1 MFHSIR
7 RTSITVSILYI
18 ITSCLI
24 FGPCQGTVPSPRAT
38 TDIICHTNHASECYP
53 RIFQPTLKFQV
64 VQNDQE
70 LPPGLHI
77 RMNLATGVKEAR
89 LNEPEP
95 EEDEHTTGL
104 TVVDDVD
111 NDNDDKDND
120 YQEHQRSPALR
131 DQSNPPPPP
140 PHFALPPTRPPP
152 LDHSEASLFKSSIID
167 LLDYSSSSAS
177 GKDSESAALSALSD
191 LEDLAHSHH
200 WGLTL
205 ARDRSILHLLFTFLR
220 PSIFSQSSAS
230 SGVEVQLRSATALL
244 LATAIHNNPAALT
257 AALSHFYNDEWPTG
271 PLELVLTALVHDQLP
286 SLLTRMVFLLSALCQ
301 DETQLW
307 KFVEAGGLDILAKLF
322 DPDNTGSD
330 EKDRLRGKI
339 ANFMLDHL
347 FQIPERHCLFERSA
361 ADRSGAEES
370 AAASSAAEDNKPL
383 NPGLLDC
390 VNEDSWVLID
400 NKIISSMQAQGTTTT
415 DDDDDS
421 AFQKKGEEEASSQS
435 HHHPVVD
442 VFSPWCSLFSKS
454 SQALNGRA
462 GKKGTTT
469 LELETATASENILD
483 AQRSLR
489 RKMNLYGR
497 EC

>member
-7 RTSITVSILYI
+7 RTSIIVSILYI
-18 ITSCLI
+18 ISCLI
-24 FGPCQGTVPSPRAT
+24 FACQGTVPSPRAT
-38 TDIICHTNHASECYP
+38 TDIICHTNRASECYP

-64 VQNDQE
+64 VHNDQE

-95 EEDEHTTGL
+95 EDDEHTTGL
-104 TVVDDVD
+104 TVVGDA
-111 NDNDDKDND
+111 NDNDENDDDD
-120 YQEHQRSPALR
+120 YQERQRSPALR
-131 DQSNPPPPP
+131 DQSNPPT

-152 LDHSEASLFKSSIID
+152 LDHSEASLFKSSID
-167 LLDYSSSSAS
+167 LLESSSAS
-177 GKDSESAALSALSD
+177 GKDSETALSALSD

-220 PSIFSQSSAS
+220 RPISHSSAS
-230 SGVEVQLRSATALL
+230 SVVEVQLRSATALL

-301 DETQLW
+301 DENQLW
-307 KFVEAGGLDILAKLF
+307 QFVEAGGLDILAKLF

-347 FQIPERHCLFERSA
+347 FQIPERHCLFERAAAA
-361 ADRSGAEES
+361 ADFSGAEES
-370 AAASSAAEDNKPL
+370 AAADNNKPL
-383 NPGLLDC
+383 KSGSLDC

-400 NKIISSMQAQGTTTT
+400 KKIISSMQAQGTTTT
-415 DDDDDS
+415 IEDDDS
-421 AFQKKGEEEASSQS
+421 VLQKGEEASSQS
-435 HHHPVVD
+435 HHPVAD
-442 VFSPWCSLFSKS
+442 IFSPWCSLFSKS

-462 GKKGTTT
+462 EKKGTTT
-469 LELETATASENILD
+469 SLETATASENILD

>member
-1 MFHSIR
+1 MFNSI
-7 RTSITVSILYI
+7 RTSIVSILYI
-18 ITSCLI
+18 ISCLI
-24 FGPCQGTVPSPRAT
+24 FAQGTVPSPRAT

-53 RIFQPTLKFQV
+53 RIFQPTLKFEV
-64 VQNDQE
+64 VHNDQE

-95 EEDEHTTGL
+95 EEDEHATGL
-104 TVVDDVD
+104 TVVDD
-111 NDNDDKDND
+111 DDDD
-120 YQEHQRSPALR
+120 DHEPQGSPGLR
-131 DQSNPPPPP
+131 DQSNP

-152 LDHSEASLFKSSIID
+152 FDPSEDSLFRSSID
-167 LLDYSSSSAS
+167 VLESSS
-177 GKDSESAALSALSD
+177 GKDSETALSALSD

-220 PSIFSQSSAS
+220 PSISQSAS
-230 SGVEVQLRSATALL
+230 SVEVQLRSATALL

-257 AALSHFYNDEWPTG
+257 AALSHFYNDEWPEG
-271 PLELVLTALVHDQLP
+271 PLELVLMALVHDQLP

-307 KFVEAGGLDILAKLF
+307 QFVEAGGLDILAKVF
-322 DPDNTGSD
+322 DPDNAGSD

-347 FQIPERHCLFERSA
+347 FQIPERDCLFERPADRAGEGSA
-361 ADRSGAEES
+361 ADKQLS
-370 AAASSAAEDNKPL
+370 
-383 NPGLLDC
+383 PGLDC
-390 VNEDSWVLID
+390 EPEDSWVLID
-400 NKIISSMQAQGTTTT
+400 KKIISSMQAQGTT
-415 DDDDDS
+415 DS
-421 AFQKKGEEEASSQS
+421 VLQKGEEAS
-435 HHHPVVD
+435 HPVAD

-454 SQALNGRA
+454 SQALGRA
-462 GKKGTTT
+462 EKGS
-469 LELETATASENILD
+469 ETATASENILD
-483 AQRSLR
+483 AQRSLM

>member
-1 MFHSIR
+1 MHYCLLAQHTTMFHSIR
-7 RTSITVSILYI
+7 TSIVSILYI
-18 ITSCLI
+18 ISCLI
-24 FGPCQGTVPSPRAT
+24 FAAQGTVPSPRAT

-64 VQNDQE
+64 VHNDQE

-104 TVVDDVD
+104 TVIDDEHDDVD
-111 NDNDDKDND
+111 DGHD
-120 YQEHQRSPALR
+120 QERLKGSPGLR
-131 DQSNPPPPP
+131 DQSNPP
-140 PHFALPPTRPPP
+140 HFALPPPTRPPP
-152 LDHSEASLFKSSIID
+152 LDHSEASLYRSSID
-167 LLDYSSSSAS
+167 VLESSSSG
-177 GKDSESAALSALSD
+177 GKDSETALSALSD
-191 LEDLAHSHH
+191 LEDLSHSHH

-220 PSIFSQSSAS
+220 PSISSSQSAS
-230 SGVEVQLRSATALL
+230 SSVEVQLRSATALL

-307 KFVEAGGLDILAKLF
+307 QFVEAGGLDILAKVF
-322 DPDNTGSD
+322 DPENAGKDD
-330 EKDRLRGKI
+330 KDRLRGKI

-347 FQIPERHCLFERSA
+347 FQIPERETCLFETSS
-361 ADRSGAEES
+361 ADRAREERR
-370 AAASSAAEDNKPL
+370 ASDKQL
-383 NPGLLDC
+383 NPGLDC
-390 VNEDSWVLID
+390 VHEDSWVLID
-400 NKIISSMQAQGTTTT
+400 NKIISSMQAQGTTT
-415 DDDDDS
+415 DS
-421 AFQKKGEEEASSQS
+421 VSQQKGEGAS
-435 HHHPVVD
+435 HPVAD

-454 SQALNGRA
+454 SQALRRA
-462 GKKGTTT
+462 EKGTA
-469 LELETATASENILD
+469 ETATASENILD

-489 RKMNLYGR
+489 KKMNVYGR
-497 EC
+497 KC